1 MSEEEKL
8 FSKGDWVRHLYHGV
22 GQITAIEEK
31 TLGSETQKYYK
42 VQAHQA
48 NKGTFWIAINKT
60 ENDRIR
66 PVVDQT
72 KLLKALEVLK
82 APPQMMSNKHTDRK
96 GQITQVLKD
105 GDLIGFCALLR
116 DLQARRVANKL
127 NTTEQRAHRSLKKRI
142 ASEWAASSGSELN
155 DINKDLN
162 EIIQNI
168 PTPEKDSQAQ

>member
-22 GQITAIEEK
+22 GQITDIEEK

-42 VQAHQA
+42 VQAH
-48 NKGTFWIAINKT
+48 KGTFWIAINEA

-66 PVVDQT
+66 PVVDQ
-72 KLLKALEVLK
+72 KRLHNALEVLK
-82 APPQMMSNKHTDRK
+82 APPQKMSNKHTARK
-96 GQITQVLKD
+96 GQITQVIKD
-105 GDLIGFCALLR
+105 GDLIGFCSLLR
-116 DLQARRVANKL
+116 DLQARRVAGKL
-127 NTTEQRAHRSLKKRI
+127 NTTEQRAHSSLKKRV

-168 PTPEKDSQAQ
+168 PAPGKDARAL